1 VRSKSLSFIATALA
15 ATVVLVAALL
25 LARAESGRFQA
36 DREAEAIA
44 TNAVIRAKIEKAM
57 NARLHVLEALAAAI
71 QIQPDLA
78 QDNFERLARPL
89 FTARRGLR
97 NVALAPAAVVRSIYP
112 LEGNEAAVGHDLL
125 NDPARRDSVLK
136 AIETKQAFL
145 QGPVNLKQGGS
156 GIISRAPVFITVDGT
171 ERFWGLVVVVVDYH
185 ALLEEV
191 GLAAAALQSRA
202 SLRAVEGAGYS
213 APFFGDPGHFADRSA
228 ISEIDFPGGN
238 WQLTVVPLALDDD
251 RPTAIIAVGILL
263 ALAVAAAG
271 FRLFD
276 DFHQISVLA
285 DRNALLA
292 AVIEATPDAV
302 SVTDPA
308 LPDNPI
314 VYCNAAFLAMTG
326 YEREEVLGRN
336 CRFLSGVD
344 TKPDSIAKIRSGI
357 DGQRPATVELLNYR
371 KDGMVFWNQLT
382 VFPLF
387 LREGA
392 LSHYVGFST
401 DTTARKRIETQN
413 LWLQQSLLQTQKMEA
428 LGSLAGGIAH
438 EINTP
443 AQFVGDNLNFL
454 KTSFQDMCR
463 ALAAY
468 ETLTGTIEP
477 AANDA
482 AELRSAIT
490 QCDLEFLRAEVPGAI
505 DQSLEGVGRIG
516 TIVQAI
522 KEFSHPGQ
530 KQKAPLDIN
539 RAINTTVTVATN
551 QWKYVADVVQDLAPD
566 LPPVPA
572 LAGEINQVLL
582 NLIVNAA
589 HAIEAR
595 GGSDKGT
602 ITIRSRLVDHAVEV
616 RVSDTGTG
624 IAADK
629 LRRVFDPF
637 FTTKPPGKGT
647 GQGLAICQSIV
658 VKAHGGRIWAE
669 SSPGEGAT
677 FVVQLPV
684 AELEEA
690 AA

>member
-1 VRSKSLSFIATALA
+1 MHSKSFSFIATILA
-15 ATVVLVAALL
+15 ATVVLTAALL
-25 LARAESGRFQA
+25 LARAESGRSHA

-44 TNAVIRAKIEKAM
+44 TNAVVRAKIEKAM

-78 QDNFERLARPL
+78 QEDFERLAWPL
-89 FTARRGLR
+89 FSARRGLR
-97 NVALAPAAVVRSIYP
+97 NVALAPAAVVHSIYP

-125 NDPARRDSVLK
+125 NDPARRDAVLK
-136 AIETKQAFL
+136 AIETKRAFL

-156 GIISRAPVFITVDGT
+156 GIISRAPVFINVDGT
-171 ERFWGLVVVVVDYH
+171 ERFWGLVVVVIDYH
-185 ALLEEV
+185 TLLEEA
-191 GLAAAALQSRA
+191 GLSAAALQSRVA
-202 SLRAVEGAGYS
+202 LRAVEDGVPP
-213 APFFGDPGHFADRSA
+213 APFLGDPDHFADGSA
-228 ISEIDFPGGN
+228 ISEIDFPGGV
-238 WQLTVVPLALDDD
+238 WQLAVSPLAAEDD
-251 RPTAIIAVGILL
+251 RPTTIIAVGILL
-263 ALAVAAAG
+263 ALATGAAG
-271 FRLFD
+271 FRLFEY
-276 DFHQISVLA
+276 FHQISVLA

-292 AVIEATPDAV
+292 SVIEATPDAV

-326 YEREEVLGRN
+326 YERDEVIGRN

-344 TKPDSIAKIRSGI
+344 TKPDSIVKIRNGI
-357 DGQRPATVELLNYR
+357 AEQQPTTVELLNYR
-371 KDGMVFWNQLT
+371 KDGIVFWNQLT

-401 DTTARKRIETQN
+401 DITARKRIETQN

-443 AQFVGDNLNFL
+443 TQFVGDNLNFL
-454 KTSFQDMCR
+454 KTSFQDLNR
-463 ALAAY
+463 ALEAY
-468 ETLTGTIEP
+468 EKLAGTVEP
-477 AANDA
+477 ESNDA
-482 AELRSAIT
+482 ANLRNAIAE
-490 QCDLEFLRAEVPGAI
+490 CDLGFLRAEVPGAI

-530 KQKAPLDIN
+530 KQKAPLDVN

-551 QWKYVADVVQDLAPD
+551 QWKYVADVVQDLDPD

-595 GGSDKGT
+595 GGSEKGA
-602 ITIRSRLVDHAVEV
+602 ITIRSRLVDGAVEI
-616 RVSDTGTG
+616 RISDTGTG
-624 IAADK
+624 IGADK

-669 SSPGEGAT
+669 SKPGEGAT

-684 AELEEA
+684 AALEEVA
-690 AA
+690 A